1 MPVVDYFMTALGH
14 HLPELHY
21 LLGVSAGIEFLAC
34 HCVRQAKD
42 VESEFIVS
50 DTHRLF
56 SIFFAQSGVS
66 SVTDPV
72 QTTFGSISFFF
83 M

>member
-1 MPVVDYFMTALGH
+1 MSVVDYFMAALGH
-14 HLPELHY
+14 HLPEFHY
-21 LLGVSAGIEFLAC
+21 LLGISAGIEFLGTY
-34 HCVRQAKD
+34 CVRQAED
-42 VESEFIVS
+42 VESEFIGN